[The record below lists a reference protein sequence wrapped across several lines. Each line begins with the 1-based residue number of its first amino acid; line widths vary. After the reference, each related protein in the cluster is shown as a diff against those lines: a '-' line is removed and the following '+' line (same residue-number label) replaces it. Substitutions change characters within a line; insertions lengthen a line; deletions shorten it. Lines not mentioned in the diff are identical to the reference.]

1 VLAIKKSPSLR
12 QSAFTAGGDTVRLTL
27 SRRTFFQNINQSI
40 GTKMQS
46 TFDERN
52 WLAWLVKVRILI
64 LTFLLVIQLAVAELT
79 PTVLPLR
86 LFVSTIVLWFSLS
99 LFYVVL
105 LSFWQEHR
113 LQATLQ
119 ILTDLV
125 LVSLVVHETGGWD
138 SSLNFL
144 YPLVIIVASILL
156 PRVWAYLVAALAFIL
171 YGTVL
176 DLNFYGVVRSYCT
189 THPGLKALQA
199 IIFVNLFAYL
209 AVSYLAGL
217 LAAKLRQ
224 ARVQLKDASGA
235 LESLQVLHENIIQ
248 SISSGLI
255 TTGLDGRI
263 TLVNSAAQKLLDRTP
278 DRLLGTPVAKLFLDP
293 LPNADSQ
300 QTHGEVRFEVSSDK
314 ANPFRKTFRVRVAQL
329 NVPERGAL
337 GYVYAFDDLT
347 EIRRLEREVRM
358 QDRLAAV
365 GRLAAAIAH
374 EIRNPLTSIAGSVS
388 MLSGIPE
395 MNQEHRQL
403 LDIVT
408 RESQRL
414 NGIITDFL
422 AYSRGK
428 QYHFDK
434 VDLVP
439 LLEDTLTL
447 VRHRMTAENTGI
459 TVESNLAVRE
469 ALAIADGDRLKQVFW
484 NFSENAVR
492 AMRDGGT
499 LKVAIERIG
508 DDWQIS
514 FADTGSGM
522 TPQQTEK
529 IFEPFQSSFEGGTG
543 LGLAVVYQI
552 VQAHEGKVWAR
563 SRPGQGTTF
572 VLKLRRLDADRH
584 AAQPA
589 TELNSGASESRV
601 RPLAALAAS
610 AAEGRPR
617 G

>member
-1 VLAIKKSPSLR
+1 
-12 QSAFTAGGDTVRLTL
+12 
-27 SRRTFFQNINQSI
+27 
-40 GTKMQS
+40 MQS

-64 LTFLLVIQLAVAELT
+64 LTFLLGIQLAVAELT
-79 PTVLPLR
+79 PTRLPLR
-86 LFVSTIVLWFSLS
+86 LFLSTMLLWYTVS

-105 LSFWQEHR
+105 LSFWREHR
-113 LQATLQ
+113 LQASLQ
-119 ILTDLV
+119 VLTDLIM
-125 LVSLVVHETGGWD
+125 VSLVVHETGGWD

-144 YPLVIIVASILL
+144 YPLVIIVAGILL
-156 PRVWAYLVAALAFIL
+156 PRVWAQLVAALAFIL

-176 DLNFYGVVRSYCT
+176 ELNYYGVVHSYCT
-189 THPGLKALQA
+189 THPDLKVLQA
-199 IIFVNLFAYL
+199 IIFVNLFAFL
-209 AVSYLAGL
+209 AVAYLAGL
-217 LAAKLRQ
+217 LVAKLRQ

-235 LESLQVLHENIIQ
+235 LEDLQILHENIIQ

-263 TLVNSAAQKLLDRTP
+263 TLVNNAALKLLERASDQ
-278 DRLLGTPVAKLFLDP
+278 LLGKPVSGLFLDA
-293 LPNADSQ
+293 LPNAESRS
-300 QTHGEVRFEVSSDK
+300 HAEVRFDTVGS
-314 ANPFRKTFRVRVAQL
+314 FRRTVRVRVAAL
-329 NVPERGAL
+329 NGPERGAL
-337 GYVYAFDDLT
+337 GYVYVMDDLT

-395 MNQEHRQL
+395 MSEEHRHL
-403 LDIVT
+403 LEIVT

-428 QYHFDK
+428 QYHFEK
-434 VDLVP
+434 ADLVR
-439 LLEDTLTL
+439 LVEDTLTL
-447 VRHRMTAENTGI
+447 MRHRMTAENTAI
-459 TVESNLAVRE
+459 SIESRFSVSE
-469 ALAIADGDRLKQVFW
+469 AWVLADGDRLKQVFW
-484 NFSENAVR
+484 NFAENAVR

-499 LKVAIERIG
+499 LNVGIERLG
-508 DDWQIS
+508 DDWQVS
-514 FADTGSGM
+514 FADTGTGM

-529 IFEPFQSSFEGGTG
+529 IFDPFQSNFEGGTG

-563 SRPGQGTTF
+563 SKPGQGTTF
-572 VLKLRRLDADRH
+572 VMRLRRLDAERQ
-584 AAQPA
+584 AARATSAENFAAPA
-589 TELNSGASESRV
+589 M
-601 RPLAALAAS
+601 PAAS
-610 AAEGRPR
+610 PAQLASAAAEGRLR

>member
-1 VLAIKKSPSLR
+1 
-12 QSAFTAGGDTVRLTL
+12 
-27 SRRTFFQNINQSI
+27 
-40 GTKMQS
+40 MQS

-64 LTFLLVIQLAVAELT
+64 LTFLLAIQLAVAELT
-79 PTVLPLR
+79 PTRLPLR
-86 LFVSTIVLWFSLS
+86 LFLSTMLLWYTVS
-99 LFYVVL
+99 LFYAL
-105 LSFWQEHR
+105 LLRFWHEHR
-113 LQATLQ
+113 LQASLQ
-119 ILTDLV
+119 VLTDLA

-144 YPLVIIVASILL
+144 YPLVIIVAGILL
-156 PRVWAYLVAALAFIL
+156 PRVWAQLVAALAFIL

-176 DLNFYGVVRSYCT
+176 ELNYYGVVRSYCT
-189 THPGLKALQA
+189 THPELKALQG
-199 IIFVNLFAYL
+199 IIFVNLFAFL
-209 AVSYLAGL
+209 AVAYLAGL
-217 LAAKLRQ
+217 LVAKLRQ
-224 ARVQLKDASGA
+224 ARVQLKHTSGA
-235 LESLQVLHENIIQ
+235 LEDLQILHENIIQ

-263 TLVNSAAQKLLDRTP
+263 TLVNSAAQKLLERTP
-278 DRLLGTPVAKLFLDP
+278 DELLGKPVTQLFLDA
-293 LPNADSQ
+293 LPNGES
-300 QTHGEVRFEVSSDK
+300 QTHAEVRFDTTGT
-314 ANPFRKTFRVRVAQL
+314 FRRTVRVRVAAL
-329 NVPERGAL
+329 NVPERGPL
-337 GYVYAFDDLT
+337 GYVYALDDLT

-388 MLSGIPE
+388 MLSGVPE
-395 MNQEHRQL
+395 MSEEHRRL
-403 LDIVT
+403 LEIVT

-434 VDLVP
+434 ADLVR

-447 VRHRMTAENTGI
+447 MRHRMTAENTGI
-459 TVESNLAVRE
+459 TIESRFAVPE
-469 ALAIADGDRLKQVFW
+469 AWVIADGDRIKQVFW
-484 NFSENAVR
+484 NFAENAVR

-499 LKVAIERIG
+499 LIVAIERLA
-508 DDWQIS
+508 DDWQVS
-514 FADTGSGM
+514 FADTGTGM

-529 IFEPFQSSFEGGTG
+529 IFEPFQSNFEGGTG

-563 SRPGQGTTF
+563 SKPGQGTTF
-572 VLKLRRLDADRH
+572 VLRLRRLDAERS
-584 AAQPA
+584 AAGTSSAGIIAAPA
-589 TELNSGASESRV
+589 LQAAAPSQ
-601 RPLAALAAS
+601 LAAA